1 MRGNMINIRG
11 GWGLVKKSLFSNMS
25 SRGFFW
31 TLSVAWMM
39 GPLVYLF
46 VWITAAGNGT
56 VGGFDRNDFILYY
69 TVLIVVNQLTYPTS
83 TWTTGEGIRSGTIST
98 WLLRPVP
105 VIYEAV
111 ASDIAVKIVCL
122 PFILVI
128 TVILGL
134 VLGISLPLNGTRI
147 LIFLPVLF
155 LAQVLRFTVTYIV
168 ALLAFWTHRMD
179 ALLSLVNTFTFI
191 FAGQVA
197 PTMILPGFL
206 KQLAILLPFRYM
218 VGFPIELLMGKL
230 SPGQLLLGL
239 VVQVVWVVVVVLL
252 YKVIWRGGIKAYTA
266 IGG

>member
-1 MRGNMINIRG
+1 MVNIRG

-31 TLSVAWMM
+31 TLAIAWMM

-46 VWITAAGNGT
+46 VWITAAGNGA
-56 VGGFDRNDFILYY
+56 VGGFDRGDFILYY
-69 TVLIVVNQLTYPTS
+69 TVLIVINQLTYPTS
-83 TWTTGEGIRSGTIST
+83 TWTTGESIRSGTIST

-105 VIYEAV
+105 VIYEAI

-128 TVILGL
+128 SIILGL
-134 VLGISLPLNGTRI
+134 VLGISIPLNSTRI
-147 LIFLPVLF
+147 LIFIPVLF
-155 LAQVLRFTVTYIV
+155 MAQVLRFTVTYIV
-168 ALLAFWTHRMD
+168 ALLAFWTQRID
-179 ALLSLVNTFTFI
+179 SLLALVTTFTFI

-197 PTMILPGFL
+197 PTMILPGVL

-218 VGFPIELLMGKL
+218 VGFPIEVLMGKL
-230 SPGQLLLGL
+230 SPGQLLFGL
-239 VVQVVWVVVVVLL
+239 AVQVVWVVVVVVL
-252 YKVIWRGGIKAYTA
+252 YKVTWRSGIKAYTS